1 MPNSASF
8 CPNGTLWVNS
18 SQSFHW
24 LDTGTPA
31 TRPNSR
37 PMPIRNSHAR
47 RPTICWYRSMNCS
60 SGPGSRTLGAMR
72 SAIQRFSTSS
82 VANRTVKMAASATLA
97 PMTPQKTSD
106 WPRASNHSLSV

>member
-8 CPNGTLWVNS
+8 WLNGTLWVNS

-37 PMPIRNSHAR
+37 PMVQRNSHAR

-60 SGPGSRTLGAMR
+60 SGPGSRVLGAMR
-72 SAIQRFSTSS
+72 SAIQRFSTSRPAKS
-82 VANRTVKMAASATLA
+82 TVKMAARASFA
-97 PMTPQKTSD
+97 PRTPQKTSD
-106 WPRASNHSLSV
+106 CPSASNQS